1 MMNHKIPGFL
11 LSGLL
16 VLTSAAEAI
25 AEVKKNISSP
35 APAADYIVR
44 PQNVLEINVY
54 GEEDLSKTVQLSASG
69 DISCPLLGRVKV
81 AGMSP
86 AEIEEKL
93 ARLYQEYLVK
103 PDISVLVKEY
113 SNFYV
118 YGQVVKPGAYKLE
131 GDVTILEAITLAGGL
146 TPIANPDGVKVI
158 RVEGGREQLIKVKV
172 SDITKRGDKSK
183 DIILKPN
190 DVVVVPE
197 SIF

>member
-1 MMNHKIPGFL
+1 MNHKIPSLFL
-11 LSGLL
+11 IGLFVLSI
-16 VLTSAAEAI
+16 AAEAI

-35 APAADYIVR
+35 VPATDYIVR
-44 PQNVLEINVY
+44 PQNVLEITVY

-69 DISCPLLGRVKV
+69 EISCPLLGRVKV

-93 ARLYQEYLVK
+93 TELYREYLVK

-146 TPIANPDGVKVI
+146 TAIANSDGIKVI
-158 RVEGGREQLIKVKV
+158 RVEGGQEQLIKVKV
-172 SDITKRGDKSK
+172 SDITKKGDKSK

>member
-1 MMNHKIPGFL
+1 MNRKISSLSLIFVFL
-11 LSGLL
+11 FT
-16 VLTSAAEAI
+16 VAAETI
-25 AEVKKNISSP
+25 AEVKKDISAL

-44 PQNVLEINVY
+44 AQNVLEINVY
-54 GEEDLSKTVQLSASG
+54 GEEDLSKIVQVSASG
-69 DISCPLLGRVKV
+69 EISCPLLGRVQA

-86 AEIEEKL
+86 AKIEENLTKL
-93 ARLYQEYLVK
+93 YREYLVK

-146 TPIANPDGVKVI
+146 TPIANADGLKVI
-158 RVEGGREQLIKVKV
+158 RVEGGQEQLIKVKI
-172 SDITKRGDKSK
+172 SDITKKGDKSK

>member
-1 MMNHKIPGFL
+1 MNDKIPGL
-11 LSGLL
+11 LLIGLL
-16 VLTSAAEAI
+16 VLPIATEAI

-35 APAADYIVR
+35 VPAADYIVQ

-54 GEEDLSKTVQLSASG
+54 GEEDLSKTVQVSASG
-69 DISCPLLGRVKV
+69 EISCPLLGRVKV

-93 ARLYQEYLVK
+93 TKLYQEYLVK

-146 TPIANPDGVKVI
+146 TAIANPDGVKVI
-158 RVEGGREQLIKVKV
+158 RVEGGQEQLIKVKV